1 MEPAHL
7 ALYALALV
15 QAYLLGAIPFG
26 FLLAKHIAGIDVRTV
41 GSGNIGATNVGRV
54 AGMKLGLI
62 SLVLDLAK
70 GLAAATV
77 IPFSIFVIAGGG
89 VGLETRSEA
98 LRFIFIG
105 EGFTDLRILCGLAAI
120 AGHIWPVFLAFKGGK
135 GVATSLGVML
145 GLAPAAT
152 LAAFGLWIVVT
163 GFSGYVSLGSVTAA
177 AALPVL
183 FAVFE
188 WRSLDQVWRLLAV
201 MVLVSAIVIWRHRGN
216 IRRIAAGTETHIRS
230 PRRRSE

>member
-1 MEPAHL
+1 MEPAQL
-7 ALYALALV
+7 ALYAAALV

-26 FLLAKHIAGIDVRTV
+26 FLLAKYIAGIDVRTV

-54 AGMKLGLI
+54 AGVKLGLA
-62 SLVLDLAK
+62 SFVLDLAK

-77 IPFSIFVIAGGG
+77 IPFSIFVIAKGDAA
-89 VGLETRSEA
+89 LETRWDA
-98 LRFIFIG
+98 VRFMFVG

-120 AGHIWPVFLAFKGGK
+120 AGHIWPVFLGFKGGK

-188 WRSLDQVWRLLAV
+188 WRSLEELWRLLAV
-201 MVLVSAIVIWRHRGN
+201 MVLVAAIVIWRHRGN
-216 IRRIAAGTETHIRS
+216 MRRLMAGTEKRIS
-230 PRRRSE
+230 FSRRRSG